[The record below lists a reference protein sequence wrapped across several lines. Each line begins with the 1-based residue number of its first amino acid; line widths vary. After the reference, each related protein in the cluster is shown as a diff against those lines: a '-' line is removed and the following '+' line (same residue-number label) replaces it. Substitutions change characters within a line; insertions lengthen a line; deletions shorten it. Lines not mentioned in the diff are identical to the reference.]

1 MFPPF
6 DTPASKLLIFTGITH
21 QEAAI
26 TPTPPGETPEQDRE
40 TTPFR
45 WAYIVLPAALLLVS
59 LVLVAI
65 FYARLP
71 EQVAYHFS
79 GGAPDRWQG
88 RTTFITWTLIVQAVL
103 ALGAFVFIRLILMGA
118 RYWSVESAPLK
129 KLLPVMGN
137 MVALP
142 QVIIL
147 FTMLDVF
154 LYNSYQ
160 IKLISVL
167 AFALIALALGAVA
180 LGVALTRATRQ
191 ARRFYTDNHGE

>member
-1 MFPPF
+1 M
-6 DTPASKLLIFTGITH
+6 
-21 QEAAI
+21 
-26 TPTPPGETPEQDRE
+26 
-40 TTPFR
+40 
-45 WAYIVLPAALLLVS
+45 PAASVS
-59 LVLVAI
+59 
-65 FYARLP
+65 
-71 EQVAYHFS
+71 S
-79 GGAPDRWQG
+79 
-88 RTTFITWTLIVQAVL
+88 RTTFISWTLIVQAVL

-154 LYNSYQ
+154 LYNFYQ

-167 AFALIALALGAVA
+167 AFALIALALGAVI